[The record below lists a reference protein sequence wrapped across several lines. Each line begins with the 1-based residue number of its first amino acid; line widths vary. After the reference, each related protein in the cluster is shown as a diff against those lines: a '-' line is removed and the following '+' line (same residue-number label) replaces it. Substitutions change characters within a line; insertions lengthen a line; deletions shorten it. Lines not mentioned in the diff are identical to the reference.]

1 MIFPKPNPEVFT
13 IYSKLDCLYCL
24 RAKCI
29 LEWYNHDIVECDKYL
44 ENDRQRFLSDMQ
56 ELTKYPVKTFPF
68 IFYGDHYIGG
78 YNELVQHLKSNSI
91 I

>member
-1 MIFPKPNPEVFT
+1 MIFPKPNQEVFT
-13 IYSKLDCLYCL
+13 IYSKLDCMYCL
-24 RAKCI
+24 RAKSL

-44 ENDRQRFLSDMQ
+44 ENDRQTFLTDMQ
-56 ELTKYPVKTFPF
+56 ELTKYPFKNFPF

-78 YNELVQHLKSNSI
+78 YNELVQHLKSKSI